1 MKRLLLLI
9 PAAALVLVA
18 CKRKQAVWESDWQ
31 LPLLKDTLRLDKL
44 VEEDFLSVSGGYYE
58 LNLDRTIFELDLEDI
73 LEIPDTNINY
83 AYAIS
88 FQSLPVNPGTNF
100 VNSVEDHVMDL
111 KGAELKKIR
120 VRSGGIAISAK
131 NPVGTK
137 CYFNVE
143 LPGVTLDGVTL
154 TQQFVAPAGS
164 LSDPGVITG
173 FVDLTGYEMD
183 LTGEFGTSFNR
194 IQSKLGVT
202 SDPQG
207 PTVTVTNLDSV
218 RFEFDMSNV
227 KIDYARGYFGNQI
240 VSDTITEYIEALGN
254 ITGGLI
260 DLPESTLALEIEN
273 GIKVSAKLM
282 LTQLRNT
289 NHEGNTVAL
298 SHPAVNAWTT
308 INSAT
313 GNFATLNP
321 SMTTLSF
328 TPQNSNLE
336 QFLENHGGTNEIG
349 FKMELNPW
357 GNVSGGWDEIFPQ
370 SALKVKLTGDMP
382 LSIGLTDVVMQDT
395 FAFSFKQD
403 FTQTHIAAGTM
414 WLKATNAF
422 PFSGVVT
429 LYLMD
434 AQGNTV
440 ATVNSSSEVASSV
453 YGTIVNGVL
462 QKQSTVEFI
471 LPDSVLDDLEN
482 VTQLSVR
489 LRLNTPNPSNN
500 ISEPVQIPAGAF
512 FGMKVGAKLKLENRI

>member
-9 PAAALVLVA
+9 PAAVLVLVA

-31 LPLLKDTLRLDKL
+31 VPLLKDTLRLDQL
-44 VEEDFLSVSGGYYE
+44 VEENFLSVSGGYYE
-58 LNLDRTIFELDLEDI
+58 LNIDRTIFDLDLEDI
-73 LEIPDTNINY
+73 VKIPDTTVSNS
-83 AYAIS
+83 YAIS
-88 FQSLPVNPGTNF
+88 LMSLNVPPGTAF
-100 VNSVEDHVMDL
+100 VNNVEDHVMDL
-111 KGAELKKIR
+111 NGAELKKIR
-120 VRSGGIAISAK
+120 VRSGGITVSAQ

-137 CYFNVE
+137 CYFVVE
-143 LPGVTLDGVTL
+143 LPGVSLNGTTL

-164 LSDPGVITG
+164 SSNPGVVTG

-183 LTGEFGTSFNR
+183 LRGANGTSFNR
-194 IQSKLGVT
+194 IQSKMLVT
-202 SDPQG
+202 SDLQG
-207 PTVTVTNLDSV
+207 PAVTVTNQDSV
-218 RFEFDMSNV
+218 RFNFTMDNV
-227 KIDYARGYFGNQI
+227 KIDYARGYFGSQV
-240 VSDTITEYIEALGN
+240 VSDTITEYIEALGD

-273 GIKVSAKLM
+273 GIKVSARLM
-282 LTQLRNT
+282 LTQLKNT
-289 NHEGNTVAL
+289 NHEGNAVAL
-298 SHPAVNAWTT
+298 SHPAVGSWTT

-313 GNFATLNP
+313 GDFYTLDP
-321 SMTTLSF
+321 SETTLEF
-328 TPQNSNLE
+328 NPQNSNLE
-336 QFLENHGGTNEIG
+336 QFLENHGGSNEIG
-349 FKMELNPW
+349 FKMQLNPW

-382 LSIGLTDVVMQDT
+382 LSIGLTDLVMQDT

-462 QKQSTVEFI
+462 QKQSTVEFD
-471 LPDSVLDDLEN
+471 LPDSVLDNLEN

-489 LRLNTPNPSNN
+489 LKLNTPNPSTN